1 MSSLT
6 SSLNIFPQDVWFQT
20 FLAVLLMM
28 MMMMMMIMIMMIMMM
43 MKMMMKMV
51 MMTHQEESCRQWRGA
66 NHTAGCSLE
75 TEQIQFNQS

>member
-28 MMMMMMIMIMMIMMM
+28 MMMIMIMIMMRMMMMIIMMM
-43 MKMMMKMV
+43 MHV
-51 MMTHQEESCRQWRGA
+51 Q
-66 NHTAGCSLE
+66 SLP
-75 TEQIQFNQS
+75 N